1 MMPSGQRVYV
11 GGASLIAKNKV
22 SDEEEDD
29 VNDIGEIRDEKYG
42 NHNPGLTTIP
52 FQRC

>member
-22 SDEEEDD
+22 SDAEEDD
-29 VNDIGEIRDEKYG
+29 VTDIGEIVMRNMVIIILD
-42 NHNPGLTTIP
+42 
-52 FQRC
+52 